1 VEAERD
7 VGHSRAQRLA
17 DDDGIVDCRR
27 GRQDAGKERVQR
39 AAIIRV
45 TACAGIRMRASVVT
59 MAVNPLSVGAM
70 TTGLIVTGIRN
81 SGSRVGF
88 CQGRRDD
95 ARKLG
100 DQKEGDQKPNRV
112 RLRPKPLH
120 QMLVHLGDGQCSSL
134 RRSALAVNP

>member
-1 VEAERD
+1 MKAERG
-7 VGHSRAQRLA
+7 VGHGRTQGFAR
-17 DDDGIVDCRR
+17 DGGVVYRRR
-27 GRQDAGKERVQR
+27 GRKNAGKERVQR

-100 DQKEGDQKPNRV
+100 DQKEGDQKPNRAC
-112 RLRPKPLH
+112 LRPEPLH
-120 QMLVHLGDGQCSSL
+120 RCAASN
-134 RRSALAVNP
+134 R